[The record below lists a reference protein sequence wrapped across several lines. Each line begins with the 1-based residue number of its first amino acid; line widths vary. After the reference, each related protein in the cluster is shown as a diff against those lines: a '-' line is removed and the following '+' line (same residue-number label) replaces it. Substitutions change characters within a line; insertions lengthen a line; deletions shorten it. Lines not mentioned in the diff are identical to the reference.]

1 MNSKINFEIES
12 LRLNLNTFTEFNIKT
27 EDSFPSF
34 LEAFQTNTNLK
45 KLKLTGDLLLPEHFE
60 QMIKFLELLKNN
72 KTLKTLQMILAV
84 GNNFVNK
91 FSEELLETLKYNKT
105 LKRFWFFFHLRNQ
118 KTVSLILELLKLKT
132 PSIALC
138 MIGFTEVDFPI
149 FQKLREIKY
158 LRKLILRNVDRSL
171 CNDDFFESL
180 KYIEKLELNLIN
192 KEEDDDYYDNVITRL
207 SESLK
212 QTKVLRVLK
221 LSLDTLGDDAI
232 SDLSDALKTNTTIEE
247 LFIHFDYVLM
257 NIDFEGLLRENTKLK
272 KLFLHAEDSLED
284 PDYDNYECLIR
295 LFRGLKHNKTLR
307 EISCPVYELGDFREL
322 REALQVNDTLK
333 KLTIEVPTIYLEG
346 FSEIKQI
353 LRLNK
358 ALTHFAMIINV
369 FSEDCKASIN
379 KLLPVLKENKNLTC
393 FKFITSCPYFEEN
406 YVHSLIDVIRE
417 NKTLRA
423 LSITLNEISDSD
435 VVSLLSALGE
445 NKTLKKF
452 ELYSI
457 TIKVNEELTYA
468 IANLLK
474 TNKTLTQLGLF
485 VRENPKETKISKAL
499 AKTIKDSLRANKNI
513 SKFYIDIH
521 RDTLQEMQF
530 IVRKNQLRI
539 KHREIN
545 ISDFESIS
553 DVTLYFNQKN
563 LRLHRVILSQSE
575 VFRNMFQENPDKKE
589 FQIQETDECTFLEM
603 IRYLYGSEIKKS
615 KELSE
620 MLKKYR
626 IPEKQLDLSAMF
638 NNPLF
643 SDVSFKLGDHL
654 IHLHKI
660 VLCSQSDYMKAL
672 LLGSFMESK
681 KSQVEINEE
690 NVDSFMVFLE
700 SFYKDQVEKNVVK
713 LLELLILSDKYLFY
727 ELKNYLQVLLDD
739 KLQIKNAC
747 EVLDVSDTYNAPIL
761 KKSCLR
767 YISQNLNRVKQT
779 RGYRGLKEELK
790 KLLNEEKNVEE

>member
-12 LRLNLNTFTEFNIKT
+12 LRLNLNTFTEFDIKT

-45 KLKLTGDLLLPEHFE
+45 KLKLTGDLLLPEHFD

-84 GNNFVNK
+84 GNNFDNK
-91 FSEELLETLKYNKT
+91 FSEKLLETLKYNKT

-118 KTVSLILELLKLKT
+118 KVVSLILELLKLKT

-138 MIGFTEVDFPI
+138 MIGFTKVDFPI

-192 KEEDDDYYDNVITRL
+192 KEEDDDYYDSIITRL

-232 SDLSDALKTNTTIEE
+232 SDLSDALKINTTIEE

-284 PDYDNYECLIR
+284 PDYDNSECLIR

-307 EISCPVYELGDFREL
+307 EISCPVYELDDFREL

-369 FSEDCKASIN
+369 FSEDCKASMN

-393 FKFITSCPYFEEN
+393 FKFITSCPFFEEN
-406 YVHSLIDVIRE
+406 YVHRLIEVIRE

-435 VVSLLSALGE
+435 VVSLLGALKE

-452 ELYSI
+452 ELYSM

-485 VRENPKETKISKAL
+485 VRKKPKETKISETL
-499 AKTIKDSLRANKNI
+499 AKTIKDGLRANKNI
-513 SKFYIDIH
+513 SKFYIDIP

-575 VFRNMFQENPDKKE
+575 VFKNMFQENPDKKE
-589 FQIQETDECTFLEM
+589 FQIQETDEHIFLEM
-603 IRYLYGSEIKKS
+603 IQYLYGSEVKKS
-615 KELSE
+615 EELSE

-626 IPEKQLDLSAMF
+626 VPEKQFDLGAMF

-643 SDVSFKLGDHL
+643 SDVSFKLKDHL

-660 VLCSQSDYMKAL
+660 VLCSQSDYMKAM

-690 NVDSFMVFLE
+690 NPDSFMVFLE
-700 SFYKDQVEKNVVK
+700 SFYKDQVEKNVDK

-727 ELKNYLQVLLDD
+727 ELKNYLQVLLDE
-739 KLQIKNAC
+739 KLQIKNVC

-790 KLLNEEKNVEE
+790 KLLNEEKNIEE

>member
-12 LRLNLNTFTEFNIKT
+12 LRLNLNTFTEFDIKT

-60 QMIKFLELLKNN
+60 QMIKFLELLKKN
-72 KTLKTLQMILAV
+72 KTLKTLQMLLAV
-84 GNNFVNK
+84 GNNFDNK
-91 FSEELLETLKYNKT
+91 FSEKLLETLKYNKT
-105 LKRFWFFFHLRNQ
+105 LKRFWVFFHLRNQ
-118 KTVSLILELLKLKT
+118 KAVSLILELLNLKT
-132 PSIALC
+132 PSIAFC

-158 LRKLILRNVDRSL
+158 LRKLILRNVNRNL

-192 KEEDDDYYDNVITRL
+192 KEEDDDYYDDIVTRL

-232 SDLSDALKTNTTIEE
+232 SDLSDALKINTTIEE

-284 PDYDNYECLIR
+284 PDYDNYESLIR

-307 EISCPVYELGDFREL
+307 EISCPVYESYDFREL

-369 FSEDCKASIN
+369 FSEDCKALMN

-406 YVHSLIDVIRE
+406 YVHRLIEVIRE

-485 VRENPKETKISKAL
+485 VRKEPKETKISKAL

-513 SKFYIDIH
+513 SKFYIDVP

-553 DVTLYFNQKN
+553 DVTLYLNIN
-563 LRLHRVILSQSE
+563 ALRLHRVILSQSE
-575 VFRNMFQENPDKKE
+575 VFKNMFQENPDRKE
-589 FQIQETDECTFLEM
+589 FQIQETDEHIFLEM
-603 IRYLYGSEIKKS
+603 IRYLYGSEVKKS
-615 KELSE
+615 EELSE

-626 IPEKQLDLSAMF
+626 IPKKQLDLGAMF

-643 SDVSFKLGDHL
+643 SDVSFKLEDRL
-654 IHLHKI
+654 IPLHKI

-672 LLGSFMESK
+672 LLGSFSESQ

-690 NVDSFMVFLE
+690 NPDSFMVFLE
-700 SFYKDQVEKNVVK
+700 SFYKDQVERDKN

-790 KLLNEEKNVEE
+790 KLLNEEENVEE